1 MSLFYRALLKPFL
14 FRMDPEDA
22 HHLVLGMLGRVSRSP
37 ALLTLVRA
45 LAPRRDPRLAVE
57 LFGLRFPSP
66 VGLAAG
72 LDKDGTAVPALAAL
86 GFGFVEIGSVTAE
99 PQPGNPRPRLF
110 RLPAHAALVNRMG
123 FNSAGAA
130 AVAGHLQRAGR
141 QPVPIGVN
149 LGKNKSTPN
158 ELAAEDYCSSVDR
171 LVTHADYFVV
181 NVSSPN
187 TPGLRDL
194 QRRGPLSA
202 LLGSVA
208 ARVKARAQEGR
219 VPPVLVKLAPDLA
232 PDELEDA
239 VAAAH
244 DAGVAGFVVSN
255 TTLSREGVQGA
266 RHADEAGGLSGR
278 PLAGRSTAM
287 VAAVHARSPLPII
300 GVGGIDGPDSAI
312 AKLRAGAS
320 LLQVYTGLIYEGP
333 GLLRRLQRALGDHAS
348 SVAAAP

>member
-1 MSLFYRALLKPFL
+1 MSWLYRTLFKPLL

-22 HHLVLGMLGRVSRSP
+22 HHLVLGALARVSRSP
-37 ALLTLVRA
+37 ALLSLVRM
-45 LAPRRDPRLAVE
+45 LAPRSEARLAVD
-57 LFGLRFPSP
+57 LFGLRFPNRI
-66 VGLAAG
+66 GLAAG

-99 PQPGNPRPRLF
+99 PQAGNPRPRLF

-123 FNSAGAA
+123 FNSAGAV
-130 AVAGHLQRAGR
+130 AVAGHLRRAGR
-141 QPVPIGVN
+141 QPVPVGVN
-149 LGKNKSTPN
+149 LGRNKSTPN

-171 LVTHADYFVV
+171 LVEHADYFVV

-194 QRRGPLSA
+194 QRRQPLAA

-208 ARVKARAQEGR
+208 ARVRARAKAPR
-219 VPPVLVKLAPDLA
+219 VPPVLVKLAPDLV
-232 PDELEDA
+232 PDELDDA
-239 VAAAH
+239 IAAAH

-255 TTLSREGVQGA
+255 TTLSREGVEGA
-266 RHADEAGGLSGR
+266 AHADEAGGLSGP

-300 GVGGIDGPDSAI
+300 GVGGIDGPDSAL

-320 LLQVYTGLIYEGP
+320 LLQIYTGLVYRGP
-333 GLLRRLQRALGDHAS
+333 GLVRSLLRVLPPHG
-348 SVAAAP
+348 